1 MEHRAQNMNL
11 HRPVLLG
18 CALVFGLTGCS
29 DSPTALVTD
38 PGDESPVSS
47 QREILAAPSF
57 VTNINEIFQRRGCS
71 SGSCHGNGASGMTL
85 GTGASANYAAIL
97 GVQASSEDFLQVDP
111 GDPANSYIIIK
122 VEGRQTIGQRMPLG
136 SGALDTIDL
145 TNLRNWISNGAPN
158 N

>member
-1 MEHRAQNMNL
+1 MENRVQNMNL
-11 HRPVLLG
+11 HRLVFFR

-29 DSPTALVTD
+29 DSPTDLVTD
-38 PGDESPVSS
+38 PTDERPVSS

-85 GTGASANYAAIL
+85 GTGASGNYAAIV
-97 GVQASSEDFLQVDP
+97 GVQASSENFLQVDP
-111 GDPANSYIIIK
+111 GDAANSYIIIK
-122 VEGRQTIGQRMPLG
+122 VEGRQAVGQRMPLG
-136 SGALDTIDL
+136 SGALDNIDL